1 MSVSSLPCN
10 KEMFSSNATQM
21 RLEAFDTALR
31 GHRLLVVGGVDTWL
45 SRISALESESLY
57 KGRSILVIQ
66 EGRESPNPL
75 LFKKRWDVIFRIRD
89 PFEVQ
94 MLATY
99 VANAPKPVR
108 ILWTP
113 LDSAVGCEIPRGLW
127 QKWNKQ
133 DITLIGASENG
144 ILGCEWECI
153 IFPFNYPQEDIE
165 RVLLSRGPAVSAMA
179 VRFRDYMA
187 EITKSEAALAWTSIN
202 EGDVKG
208 SLYWYDPS
216 DVKTNTSLY
225 TKKEASILLDSLSKW
240 IQGT

>member
-1 MSVSSLPCN
+1 
-10 KEMFSSNATQM
+10 M
-21 RLEAFDTALR
+21 RLEAFDASLR
-31 GHRLLVVGGVDTWL
+31 GHRLLVVGGIDTWL
-45 SRISALESESLY
+45 SRIATLESETLY

-75 LFKKRWDVIFRIRD
+75 LFKKRWDVIFRIRES
-89 PFEVQ
+89 FELQ

-99 VANAPKPVR
+99 VANAPKPIR

-113 LDSAVGCEIPRGLW
+113 LDSAVGCEIPRNLW

-133 DITLIGASENG
+133 DITLIGGSENG
-144 ILGCEWECI
+144 ILGCEWEAI

-165 RVLLSRGPAVSAMA
+165 RVLSSRGSGIAAMA
-179 VRFRDYMA
+179 VRFREYMP

-202 EGDVKG
+202 EGDAKG
-208 SLYWYDPS
+208 ALYWYDPS
-216 DVKTNTSLY
+216 DGKTNASLY

-240 IQGT
+240 IQGS